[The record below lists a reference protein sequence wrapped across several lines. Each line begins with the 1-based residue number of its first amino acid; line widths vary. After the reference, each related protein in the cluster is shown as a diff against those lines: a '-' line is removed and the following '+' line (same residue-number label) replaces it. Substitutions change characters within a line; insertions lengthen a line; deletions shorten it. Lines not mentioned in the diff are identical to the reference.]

1 MVTASSSSSSSHTE
15 NTVGMDV
22 RASIEH
28 LKNDGNND
36 YKNKKYAGSI
46 ASYSRAIQLINS
58 ISNGSSNSSDSEEMM
73 IEIDPSL
80 LISLLTNR
88 AAAYLMLLQYKE
100 ANSDCDHAIKL
111 DPTNAK
117 AFIRRATALKGL
129 GLIDQAISSLEQG
142 LLHDPTN
149 NVAKQEKQSL
159 LEAKAKLGTIKDLM
173 KAKQCS
179 MALLQIDALL
189 KVVGS
194 SSRELNLLKIEALLE
209 LNRPE
214 EAYNLSNTQ
223 VQLL

>member
-1 MVTASSSSSSSHTE
+1 
-15 NTVGMDV
+15 MDV
-22 RASIEH
+22 KASIEH

-58 ISNGSSNSSDSEEMM
+58 ISNGGINSNGSSDSEEMM

-100 ANSDCDHAIKL
+100 ANSDCDQAIKL

-142 LLHDPTN
+142 LQHDPTN

-159 LEAKAKLGTIKDLM
+159 LEAKAKLSTIKDLM

-223 VQLL
+223 VQLSLC

>member
-1 MVTASSSSSSSHTE
+1 MASSPLPSSSGST
-15 NTVGMDV
+15 GKDV
-22 RASIEH
+22 RATIEQ

-36 YKNKKYAGSI
+36 YKNKKYAESI
-46 ASYSRAIQLINS
+46 ASYGRAIQLINS
-58 ISNGSSNSSDSEEMM
+58 SSSNSNGSDDSEEMV
-73 IEIDPSL
+73 IEMDPSL

-129 GLIDQAISSLEQG
+129 GLIDQAISSLDQG
-142 LLHDPTN
+142 LQHDPTN

-159 LEAKAKLGTIKDLM
+159 LNAKAKLGTIKDLM
-173 KAKQCS
+173 AAKQYT

-223 VQLL
+223 VQLLC

>member
-1 MVTASSSSSSSHTE
+1 
-15 NTVGMDV
+15 MDV

-58 ISNGSSNSSDSEEMM
+58 ISNGSSNGSNNSSNSSDSEE
-73 IEIDPSL
+73 IEMDLSL

-111 DPTNAK
+111 DPTNSK

-173 KAKQCS
+173 KAKQYS

-223 VQLL
+223 VQLP

>member
-1 MVTASSSSSSSHTE
+1 
-15 NTVGMDV
+15 MDV

-36 YKNKKYAGSI
+36 YKNKKYTGSI

-58 ISNGSSNSSDSEEMM
+58 ISNGSSNGSNGSDSSEE
-73 IEIDPSL
+73 IEMDPSL

-111 DPTNAK
+111 DPTNSK

-142 LLHDPTN
+142 LLYDPTN

-173 KAKQCS
+173 KAKQYS

-223 VQLL
+223 VQLP